1 MRAAKRIALLVYLL
15 ACSFSVGS
23 LCLAQMGP
31 YTDRFADLL
40 GMRPYRIA
48 VGVCLA
54 IVAVQLL
61 VTLGRVL
68 FAPRPVRDL
77 VYPESTM
84 GIEVSLDALRSSVRA
99 AVEETGELLVE
110 SVGGRASSSHPESA
124 VFEVAVVPL
133 VDEGLAQVATAAQER
148 AMAACQRL
156 VGMPVAQV
164 RVRVLPSKTTV
175 VRKESE
181 S

>member
-99 AVEETGELLVE
+99 AVEGRRRPAGRRRPRAGCDGCAGACHG
-110 SVGGRASSSHPESA
+110 SVPAAGGNARRAGA
-124 VFEVAVVPL
+124 R
-133 VDEGLAQVATAAQER
+133 EGPAEQDHGR
-148 AMAACQRL
+148 
-156 VGMPVAQV
+156 
-164 RVRVLPSKTTV
+164 S
-175 VRKESE
+175 
-181 S
+181 